1 MSPKLIFGT
10 GNLGMAPGSFQ
21 DSNSVRPLMSTL
33 KDLGVTHIDTA
44 ARYPPPSPGL
54 SEKLVGESA
63 DGFVVDTKVITDTR
77 TDGSGDLENKTM
89 EKSVNESLRRLNR
102 DKVRSTAFFIGR
114 FDASKPETSQAVV
127 VYPTSAKTS
136 SSIY

>member
-21 DSNSVRPLMSTL
+21 DGDSVRPLMSTL
-33 KDLGVTHIDTA
+33 KELGITHIDTA

-54 SEKLVGESA
+54 SEKLVGGSA

-77 TDGSGDLENKTM
+77 TDGSGDLERNTM
-89 EKSVNESLRRLNR
+89 EKSVNESLGRLNR
-102 DKVRSTAFFIGR
+102 DSVCSKAFLDR
-114 FDASKPETSQAVV
+114 RV
-127 VYPTSAKTS
+127 
-136 SSIY
+136 